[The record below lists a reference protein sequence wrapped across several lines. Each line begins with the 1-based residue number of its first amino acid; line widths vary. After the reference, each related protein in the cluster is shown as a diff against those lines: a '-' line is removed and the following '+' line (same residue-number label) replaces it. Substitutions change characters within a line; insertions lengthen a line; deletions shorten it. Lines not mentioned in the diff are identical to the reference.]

1 MINNYVFRCF
11 RQARAINR
19 DDSSVTFRT
28 TEPPREMHVKMLQ
41 QQIDT
46 LEKMF
51 KYVAQAHTTKNCLGT
66 REYLSEED
74 EQQPNGRVFKKYNMG
89 DYKWKSFIE
98 VERLAA
104 CFGRGLREL
113 GQQPKHNIVIFA
125 ETRAEWM
132 IAAHGCFKQ
141 NIPIVTIYAT
151 LGDDGVV
158 HGINETEV
166 TTVIT
171 THDLLPKF
179 KQLLAQLPNVKNIVY
194 MEDQLR
200 KADVTGFKEGVN
212 IIAYSQVVRSGVD
225 SKFEAV
231 PPTTDDLAIIM
242 YTSGSTGT
250 PKGVLLSHKNLIA
263 TIKSF
268 CDIVTVYPDDVLI
281 GFLPLAHVFE
291 LLAESSFLLVG
302 IAIGYSTPLTLIDSS
317 SKVMKGCKGDA
328 SVLHPTCMTAVPLIL
343 DRISKGINDKVNGE
357 SSFKKAFFK
366 FAYDYKS
373 KWLARGYQTPL
384 FDT

>member
-1 MINNYVFRCF
+1 
-11 RQARAINR
+11 
-19 DDSSVTFRT
+19 
-28 TEPPREMHVKMLQ
+28 MLQ

-46 LEKMF
+46 LEKIF
-51 KYVAQAHTTKNCLGT
+51 KYCAHAHTNSNCLGT

-74 EQQPNGRVFKKYNMG
+74 EMQPNGRVFKKLKMG
-89 DYKWKSFIE
+89 EYKWKSFIE

-113 GQQPKHNIVIFA
+113 GQQPKKNVVIFA

-132 IAAHGCFKQ
+132 ITAHGCFKQ

-166 TTVIT
+166 HTVIT

-179 KQLLAQLPNVKNIVY
+179 KTLLAQLPNVRNIIY

-200 KADVTGFKEGVN
+200 KADVTGFKEGVT
-212 IIAYSQVVRSGVD
+212 ILPYSQVIRNGAI
-225 SKFEAV
+225 SKIEAV
-231 PPTTDDLAIIM
+231 PPTADDLAIIM

-250 PKGVLLSHKNLIA
+250 PKGVQLTHKNLIA
-263 TIKSF
+263 TVKSF
-268 CDIVTVYPDDVLI
+268 CDLFPVYPDDVVI

-291 LLAESSFLLVG
+291 LLAENAFLLAGVP
-302 IAIGYSTPLTLIDSS
+302 IGYSTPLTLIDSS

-328 SVLHPTCMTAVPLIL
+328 SVLHPTCMTSVP
-343 DRISKGINDKVNGE
+343 V
-357 SSFKKAFFK
+357 SFCC
-366 FAYDYKS
+366 
-373 KWLARGYQTPL
+373 
-384 FDT
+384 

>member
-1 MINNYVFRCF
+1 M
-11 RQARAINR
+11 
-19 DDSSVTFRT
+19 DDKTVTYRT
-28 TEPPREMHVKMLQ
+28 TQPPREIHVKMLQ
-41 QQIDT
+41 NNIDT

-51 KYVAQAHTTKNCLGT
+51 NYVAKVHTTRNCLGT

-74 EQQPNGRVFKKYNMG
+74 ELQPNGRVFKKYNMG

-113 GQQPKHNIVIFA
+113 GQQPKQNIVIFA

-151 LGDDGVV
+151 LGDDGVI

-171 THDLLPKF
+171 SHDLLPKF
-179 KQLLAQLPNVKNIVY
+179 KTILASLPNVQTIIY
-194 MEDQLR
+194 MEDQLHR
-200 KADVTGFKEGVN
+200 ADTTGFKDGVR
-212 IIAYSQVVRSGVD
+212 IIPYSQVIRTGNE
-225 SKFEAV
+225 SKFEPN

-250 PKGVLLSHKNLIA
+250 PKGVLLSHKNLIS
-263 TIKSF
+263 TVKGF
-268 CDIVTVYPDDVLI
+268 CDEVTVYSEDLQ
-281 GFLPLAHVFE
+281 
-291 LLAESSFLLVG
+291 
-302 IAIGYSTPLTLIDSS
+302 IGY
-317 SKVMKGCKGDA
+317 
-328 SVLHPTCMTAVPLIL
+328 VLFNFIVYQ
-343 DRISKGINDKVNGE
+343 D
-357 SSFKKAFFK
+357 FFLM
-366 FAYDYKS
+366 F
-373 KWLARGYQTPL
+373 
-384 FDT
+384 FFF

>member
-1 MINNYVFRCF
+1 M
-11 RQARAINR
+11 
-19 DDSSVTFRT
+19 
-28 TEPPREMHVKMLQ
+28 PPRSIHVKMLQ
-41 QQIDT
+41 ANIDT
-46 LEKMF
+46 LEKLF
-51 KYVAQAHTTKNCLGT
+51 NYVAKIYTSKDCLGT

-74 EQQPNGRVFKKYNMG
+74 EVQPNGRVFKKYNLG

-113 GQQPKHNIVIFA
+113 GQQPKQNIVIFA

-132 IAAHGCFKQ
+132 ISAHGCFKQ

-179 KQLLAQLPNVKNIVY
+179 KVILAQLPNVTTIIY
-194 MEDQLR
+194 MEDQLH
-200 KADVTGFKEGVN
+200 KADTNGFKEGVR
-212 IIAYSQVVRSGVD
+212 IIPYSQVIRTGVT
-225 SKFEAV
+225 SQFEPN
-231 PPTTDDLAIIM
+231 PPTSDDLAIIM

-263 TIKSF
+263 TVKAF
-268 CDIVTVYPDDVLI
+268 CDIVKVYPDDLLI
-281 GFLPLAHVFE
+281 GYVAFEVF
-291 LLAESSFLLVG
+291 STYSVFKT
-302 IAIGYSTPLTLIDSS
+302 AIIP
-317 SKVMKGCKGDA
+317 
-328 SVLHPTCMTAVPLIL
+328 
-343 DRISKGINDKVNGE
+343 
-357 SSFKKAFFK
+357 
-366 FAYDYKS
+366 
-373 KWLARGYQTPL
+373 
-384 FDT
+384 